1 MFDKSDVKNVKD
13 VKEEPVK
20 TTGPVEK
27 EEPVKASDPVE
38 KEEMVKTPEPAEKEK
53 VKTPDPV
60 KEEEPVKT
68 SKPAEKEEPVET
80 PEPVKTV
87 EATRAPEVTR
97 TAEAEEKT
105 RKTGYLS
112 EIDGVEVD
120 FELQYREQETDM
132 KDIAKRVTED
142 YTKRGNDAS
151 KIELIQVYL
160 KPTDFTAYYVINN
173 SYEGKIPLF

>member
-1 MFDKSDVKNVKD
+1 MFVLFFLIKDCVFISPKVWYDKKGWFIMLDKSDVKNVNDAKEEL
-13 VKEEPVK
+13 VKTTGSVEKEEPVK
-20 TTGPVEK
+20 TPEPVEK
-27 EEPVKASDPVE
+27 EEPVKTLEPVE
-38 KEEMVKTPEPAEKEK
+38 KE
-53 VKTPDPV
+53 
-60 KEEEPVKT
+60 
-68 SKPAEKEEPVET
+68 
-80 PEPVKTV
+80 EPVKTV
-87 EATRAPEVTR
+87 EVTKAPEVTK
-97 TAEAEEKT
+97 TAEVVEKPK
-105 RKTGYLS
+105 KTGYLS